1 MISLNELT
9 NLANKCTCGNHHNDI
24 LIDEVVI
31 SDDALNKAV
40 KYIENSQF
48 EKVVIIA
55 DQNTFEVAGK
65 RVSELLSDEKI
76 DYCIT
81 LISANNQGDVIAD
94 EEALIE
100 AMLGI
105 PQNADSII
113 AVGAGTI
120 HDIAR
125 FASYKM
131 AKPFISIPTAPSVD
145 GFNSMGAPVVIK
157 GVKTT
162 YQMHSPIAVFAD
174 INVLQKAPKEMI
186 AAGFGDMI
194 GKYTSLADWK
204 FSHLIAKE
212 PYCSLSAQLTKEA
225 LNNCVNAVKEI
236 ENGDK
241 EGIKILI
248 ESLIQSG
255 LAMLLVGYS
264 SPASGGEHHLSHF
277 WEMDFIKEDKPQ
289 VLHGAKVGVS
299 SQIILD
305 LYKNNVLD
313 LIGNQDQLKNFSTA
327 EAKAILDK
335 QHEIITILE
344 LLPKPKEI
352 ANMLSMLEGSV
363 TPYDLGIE
371 PALVQD
377 SLNKAH
383 ELRNR
388 YTLLKFWNEHIG
400 EHQYV

>member
-9 NLANKCTCGNHHNDI
+9 NLANTCTCGNHHNDI
-24 LIDEVVI
+24 LIDEIVI
-31 SDDALNKAV
+31 SEDALVKAV
-40 KYIENSQF
+40 KYIEKSKF
-48 EKVVIIA
+48 KKVVLIA
-55 DQNTFEVAGK
+55 DQNTFEVAGQ
-65 RVSELLSDEKI
+65 RVSELLSDRKI
-76 DYCIT
+76 DYCTT
-81 LISANNQGDVIAD
+81 LIRANKQGDVIAD
-94 EEALIE
+94 EVALIE

-105 PQNADSII
+105 PQDADSII

-125 FASYKM
+125 FASFKM

-157 GVKTT
+157 GIKTT
-162 YQMHSPIAVFAD
+162 YQMQSPIAVFAD
-174 INVLQKAPKEMI
+174 INILQKAPKQMI

-204 FSHLIAKE
+204 FSHLIGKE
-212 PYCSLSAQLTKEA
+212 PYCTLSAQLTKEA
-225 LNNCVNAVKEI
+225 LNKSVNALKEI
-236 ENGDK
+236 VNGEK

-277 WEMDFIKEDKPQ
+277 WEMDFIKEKKPQ

-299 SQIILD
+299 TQIILD

-327 EAKAILDK
+327 EAKVILDK
-335 QHEIITILE
+335 QHEIITIVE

-352 ANMLSMLEGSV
+352 ANMLSMLEGPV
-363 TPYDLGIE
+363 TPCDIGIE